1 MARKVERE
9 QRYEQ
14 VLSLHRQGL
23 RTSDIAIQV
32 AMGERTVRDWLA
44 HGTYPEPKHRRHRPS
59 LVDRYER
66 EVLKRWEQGD
76 HNGASPC
83 IGICGLKAI
92 AARKKPSTAISPA
105 CARLVTGRSR
115 RTSPTPLLDHCSDCQ
130 QDVPPHCFCADSQIS
145 IKRSKQHYGRSGKPV
160 PRLRQ
165 HISWCRRFSR

>member
-1 MARKVERE
+1 MARFAERE

-76 HNGASPC
+76 PVLTAEGAPFDEAE
-83 IGICGLKAI
+83 ITTGL
-92 AARKKPSTAISPA
+92 AR
-105 CARLVTGRSR
+105 
-115 RTSPTPLLDHCSDCQ
+115 
-130 QDVPPHCFCADSQIS
+130 
-145 IKRSKQHYGRSGKPV
+145 PV
-160 PRLRQ
+160 RA
-165 HISWCRRFSR
+165 